1 MGWISPCDL
10 RCLMVRS
17 VFSSQMNGVFFFNF
31 MIFLV
36 KGGPMNGSRHKR
48 KHPKGR
54 RKVGR
59 KKRLIFRRRRAART
73 NG

>member
-1 MGWISPCDL
+1 
-10 RCLMVRS
+10 MVSTEVATLS
-17 VFSSQMNGVFFFNF
+17 VLNVIVNL
-31 MIFLV
+31 FLKEV
-36 KGGPMNGSRHKR
+36 IVHGSRHKR

-59 KKRLIFRRRRAART
+59 KRRLLFRRRRAART